1 MHAARWPAERKLDAL
16 LDVDLKSTIRCSRLV
31 AARMRPG
38 GCILNIGWDHATIDG
53 MAGDDP
59 ELFAAVKAG
68 VLGFSRSFARSVAPD
83 VRVNVLCPGWIET
96 AFGAGRT
103 APSTTRSRRA
113 RPSGVGAGRRTSRA
127 RRCGWRRRPR
137 PSLRARRSTS
147 TGAPL
152 PDTLFVTGRLAEP
165 ALRGVLS
172 GLDIG
177 HQIAVMNISVAALM
191 TPRWIARRL
200 TVPPGVDNIVIPGL
214 CDGDVEALEQAT
226 GLPVRK
232 GPADVRSLPEW
243 YGRAAVRAELGPRDV
258 RVFAEI
264 NDVQTLS
271 REQVI
276 ARAEAYRADGADVI
290 DLGLSLDRS
299 WLAEGPAT
307 IAALRE
313 RGLAVS
319 IDTLDPEHIRMADAA
334 GVDYVLSLTPRT
346 IEMAA
351 DLRATPVLITD
362 DPDDLDGLGQ
372 LAACMEQLGRPY
384 LLDSIL
390 APINSGFA
398 ASLARYVEVRRRH
411 PEAGMLMGIGNLT
424 ELTEADSTGVTAL
437 LIGFCQEV
445 GIGAVLTTE
454 VIGWA
459 RGAVREAVLAAQVMH
474 VAQREAR
481 PPKHIDPGLVTSR
494 DESMRAPSEPELR
507 AMQEQI
513 SDANYRLFAD
523 ADWLYAFNGEHFI
536 REANMYAVF
545 EQLEV
550 TDPAHAFY
558 LGKELMKATIARGLR
573 KSYRQEGPLDWGLLS
588 FPEPRR
594 EDIR

>member
-1 MHAARWPAERKLDAL
+1 M
-16 LDVDLKSTIRCSRLV
+16 
-31 AARMRPG
+31 
-38 GCILNIGWDHATIDG
+38 
-53 MAGDDP
+53 
-59 ELFAAVKAG
+59 
-68 VLGFSRSFARSVAPD
+68 
-83 VRVNVLCPGWIET
+83 
-96 AFGAGRT
+96 
-103 APSTTRSRRA
+103 
-113 RPSGVGAGRRTSRA
+113 
-127 RRCGWRRRPR
+127 
-137 PSLRARRSTS
+137 
-147 TGAPL
+147 

-165 ALRGVLS
+165 ALRGVMS
-172 GLDIG
+172 GLDVG

-299 WLAEGPAT
+299 WLAEGAAT

-346 IEMAA
+346 LEIAA

-362 DPDDLDGLGQ
+362 DPDDVDGLGRM
-372 LAACMEQLGRPY
+372 AAHMEQLGRPY

-411 PEAGMLMGIGNLT
+411 PAAGMLMGIGNLT

-459 RGAVREAVLAAQVMH
+459 QGAVREAVLAAQVMH

-481 PPKHIDPGLVTSR
+481 PPKHIDPGLVTAR

-545 EQLEV
+545 EQLGV

>member
-1 MHAARWPAERKLDAL
+1 LA
-16 LDVDLKSTIRCSRLV
+16 
-31 AARMRPG
+31 
-38 GCILNIGWDHATIDG
+38 
-53 MAGDDP
+53 
-59 ELFAAVKAG
+59 
-68 VLGFSRSFARSVAPD
+68 
-83 VRVNVLCPGWIET
+83 
-96 AFGAGRT
+96 
-103 APSTTRSRRA
+103 
-113 RPSGVGAGRRTSRA
+113 
-127 RRCGWRRRPR
+127 
-137 PSLRARRSTS
+137 
-147 TGAPL
+147 
-152 PDTLFVTGRLAEP
+152 DTLFVTGRLAEP
-165 ALRGVLS
+165 ALRSVVA
-172 GLDIG
+172 GLGIG

-200 TVPPGVDNIVIPGL
+200 EVPAEVDNIVIPGL
-214 CDGDVEALEQAT
+214 CDGDVDVLEQAT

-243 YGRAAVRAELGPRDV
+243 YGRAAVRAQLGPRDV

-264 NDVQTLS
+264 NDVQALS
-271 REQVI
+271 REHVI
-276 ARAEAYRADGADVI
+276 DRAEAYRADGADVI

-299 WLAEGPAT
+299 WLDEGPAT

-334 GVDYVLSLTPRT
+334 GVQYVLSLTPQT
-346 IEMAA
+346 IELVT

-362 DPDDLDGLGQ
+362 DPDDLDGLDAM
-372 LAACMEQLGRPY
+372 AARMEQLDRPY

-411 PEAGMLMGIGNLT
+411 PDAGMLMGIGNLT

-445 GIGAVLTTE
+445 GIGSVLTTE

-459 RGAVREAVLAAQVMH
+459 HGAVREAVLAAQVMH
-474 VAQREAR
+474 MAQHEAR
-481 PPKHIDPGLVTSR
+481 PPKHIDSGLVTSR
-494 DESMRAPSEPELR
+494 DESMRAPSEQELR
-507 AMQEQI
+507 AMQAQI

-523 ADWLYAFNGEHFI
+523 ADWLYAFNGERFV

-545 EQLEV
+545 EQLGV